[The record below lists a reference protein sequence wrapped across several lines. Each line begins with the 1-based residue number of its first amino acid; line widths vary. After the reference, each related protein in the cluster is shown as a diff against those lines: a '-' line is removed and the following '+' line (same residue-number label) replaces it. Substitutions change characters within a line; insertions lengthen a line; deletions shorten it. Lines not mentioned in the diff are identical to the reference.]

1 MRKSQNIFLV
11 FDKLISSQ
19 LDELI
24 ELDKITTI
32 DFRNIGTLPYDWH
45 IQNKGEDYTFQ
56 NTYKIPYKN
65 TQNTD

>member
-32 DFRNIGTLPYDWH
+32 DVRNIGTLPYDWH
-45 IQNKGEDYTFQ
+45 I
-56 NTYKIPYKN
+56 
-65 TQNTD
+65 